1 MSDTIRMTGLYS
13 GMDTESIISA
23 LVSTKSEKVT
33 TLKNEQKKLGW
44 KQTMWQELNSKIY
57 SFYSKTLSNMRLTG
71 DYAKKTTKISDST
84 KASIVAS
91 GSAVNGTQTLEI
103 KSIAK
108 SGYLTGARI
117 DKTVSTLSG
126 KVPNS
131 QQTAIDEMEGIKLT
145 DLSVNKEDDAYNNP
159 QGGAFVADD
168 VITLTCGS
176 NTMTIEV
183 DGTTT
188 VGSLISQINSEGAAK
203 GFSASYDKSTGNLSI
218 SGSDTSSDSEL
229 KISIQRKATDGTN
242 NYSELSG
249 EAKTNALKAL
259 GLDGDAETSKSQ
271 SYTTS
276 STLANINSD
285 LAGKTIT
292 VTTGKGDSATTT
304 DIELTG
310 TMTISELVKQFQSA
324 GLNASFDET
333 NQRFF
338 ISSKSTGE
346 ANDFELSVNG
356 SSSTSETSKKVLSEL
371 GLYAEPASTTST
383 GTTSTTSKNSNYA
396 TKVAGSDAMIIL
408 NGAEFTST
416 TNTFSINGLTITTSA
431 LTADD
436 EPITITTETD
446 YDGIYDMIK
455 DFISEYNS
463 IINDIYQKYNA
474 DSARKYSMLTDD
486 EKEAMTD
493 DEVEEWEDT
502 IKGALLRKDT
512 TLQTLMSSIVNV
524 MNDSYGTD
532 SDGKKRYLFTYGI
545 ETLGYFESEEGER
558 YALHIAGDPDDENTS
573 SDDDLLKAALAKDP
587 DGTIDFFTSLAKK
600 LYDTLNTA
608 MAATDYSS
616 IYKVYD
622 DKRLQ
627 TEYDDYTDK
636 ISDAEDELSD
646 YEDKWYSKFS
656 SMETALSK
664 LQSTQSVVSSMLGT
678 S

>member
-44 KQTMWQELNSKIY
+44 KQTAWQELNSKIY

-71 DYAKKTTKISDST
+71 DYAKKSTKISDST
-84 KASIVAS
+84 KATIVAS
-91 GSAVNGTQTLEI
+91 GTAVNGTQTLRI
-103 KSIAK
+103 NSVAK

-126 KVPNS
+126 KIPNS
-131 QQTAIDEMEGIKLT
+131 TKTVTSSGDFGDIDLT
-145 DLSVNKEDDAYNNP
+145 TLTTSDDDDAATKSLESGILRTGDIITLKSGDASIDITIGN
-159 QGGAFVADD
+159 GDDD
-168 VITLTCGS
+168 VRTLS
-176 NTMTIEV
+176 QLV
-183 DGTTT
+183 DK
-188 VGSLISQINSEGAAK
+188 INNNSEK
-203 GFSASYDKSTGNLSI
+203 GFSASYDKDSGNLSI
-218 SGSDTSSDSEL
+218 SSATSVNSGSNSGLSITVSRSSYNANDT
-229 KISIQRKATDGTN
+229 IQNDETLTT
-242 NYSELSG
+242 E
-249 EAKTNALKAL
+249 ALKAL
-259 GLDGDAETSKSQ
+259 GLNGTADTSKKQTYASD
-271 SYTTS
+271 
-276 STLANINSD
+276 STLSTINSN
-285 LAGKTIT
+285 LAGKTINI
-292 VTTGKGDSATTT
+292 TTGTGENQKID
-304 DIELTG
+304 LTG
-310 TMTISELVKQFQSA
+310 DMTISELVSKFQSA
-324 GLNASFDET
+324 GVNASFDET

-338 ISSKSTGE
+338 ISSKATGA
-346 ANDFELSVNG
+346 ANNFEISA
-356 SSSTSETSKKVLSEL
+356 TDSKDADVSKDVLSEL
-371 GLYAEPASTTST
+371 GLYTNPDTSASDAS
-383 GTTSTTSKNSNYA
+383 GNGIYA
-396 TKVAGSDAMIIL
+396 TKINGEDAEIIL
-408 NGAEFTST
+408 NGAKFTSN

-431 LTADD
+431 KTADN
-436 EPITITTETD
+436 EELTITTETD

-502 IKGALLRKDT
+502 IKASLLRKDT

-532 SDGKKRYLFTYGI
+532 SSGKKRYLFTYGI

-573 SDDDLLKAALAKDP
+573 SDDDLLKKALAEDP
-587 DGTIDFFTSLAKK
+587 DGTIDFFTSLSKK

-664 LQSTQSVVSSMLGT
+664 LQSTQSIVSSMLGT

>member
-91 GSAVNGTQTLEI
+91 GSAVNSTQTLKI
-103 KSIAK
+103 NSIAK
-108 SGYLTGARI
+108 SAYLTGARI
-117 DKTVSTLSG
+117 DNTVSTTSG
-126 KVPNS
+126 KIPNS
-131 QQTAIDEMEGIKLT
+131 RETVTDNFEGIALTKLT
-145 DLSVNKEDDAYNNP
+145 TSEYDN
-159 QGGAFVADD
+159 VADDTKQRETVFEAGD
-168 VITLTCGS
+168 VITLQAGDSKWT
-176 NTMTIEV
+176 V
-183 DGTTT
+183 DVDAGDT
-188 VGSLISQINSEGAAK
+188 VGTLIQKINNGAAE
-203 GFSASYDKSTGNLSI
+203 GFSASYDKSSGILSI
-218 SGSDTSSDSEL
+218 SGASSVNSSSDSKLEITVTGSSGD
-229 KISIQRKATDGTN
+229 KTEKALT
-242 NYSELSG
+242 
-249 EAKTNALKAL
+249 AL
-259 GLDGDAETSKSQ
+259 GLNSKSATTKSESQ

-276 STLANINSD
+276 STLSSINSD

-292 VTTGKGDSATTT
+292 VTTGKGTDVTTT
-304 DIELTG
+304 EIALTG
-310 TMTISELVKQFQSA
+310 TMTISELVTQFQSA

-346 ANDFELSVNG
+346 ANDFELSVTDADTKG
-356 SSSTSETSKKVLSEL
+356 DISDKVLSKL
-371 GLYAEPASTTST
+371 GLYVNPNAGTESTDATNTNTTTS
-383 GTTSTTSKNSNYA
+383 SKYA
-396 TKVAGSDAMIIL
+396 TKVAASDAQIVL
-408 NGAEFTST
+408 NGATFTSSS
-416 TNTFSINGLTITTSA
+416 NTFSINGLTITTSA
-431 LTADD
+431 TTADT
-436 EPITITTETD
+436 EELTITTETD

-455 DFISEYNS
+455 DFISEYNT

-474 DSARKYSMLTDD
+474 DSARDYSMLTDD

-493 DEVEEWEDT
+493 DEIEDWEDT
-502 IKGALLRKDT
+502 IKAALLRKDT
-512 TLQTLMSSIVNV
+512 TLQTLMSSMVNV
-524 MNDSYGTD
+524 MNSSYGTD
-532 SDGKKRYLFTYGI
+532 SNGNKRYLFTYGI
-545 ETLGYFESEEGER
+545 ETLGYFEAEEGER
-558 YALHIAGDPDDENTS
+558 YALHIAGDPDDESTS
-573 SDDDLLKAALAKDP
+573 DDDDLLKTAIINDP
-587 DGTIDFFTSLAKK
+587 DGTIEFFTSLAKK

-608 MAATDYSS
+608 MSATDYSS

-664 LQSTQSVVSSMLGT
+664 LQSTQSVVTSMLG